1 MRREYFFCLYR
12 YWMLFCK
19 SHKRC
24 IVSVFIWQIVSMLHQ
39 QIVSTL
45 QAHKSTPF
53 HSIWNEIHC
62 DMTHCCYLP
71 NDSLCS
77 LICARLFYS
86 ASGQMIFF
94 LVINRE
100 VHIKQFYDSFI
111 AIMLETSLRNDIKW
125 CYTSKIHWCW
135 KLLWAPSTLYISMI
149 VSFWLGRTAHIAYY
163 SGTT

>member
-24 IVSVFIWQIVSMLHQ
+24 IVSVFIW